1 MHLSLKLILLCLR
14 YASIGL
20 IVLWIIYVLGAF
32 LGNRSDSS
40 NGVWAIIWCVINI
53 ACFAG
58 VLYGLT
64 KKNMRFLI
72 PALFL
77 CIFNIIVGIINTL
90 VNFITL
96 NWFAAVWLLVIVGL
110 TVYYALGLL
119 TLLDQPDEGESPA
132 AEEPAA
138 PAKNQNG
145 VIHV

>member
-1 MHLSLKLILLCLR
+1 MAPVTALRSKTPRLQKFCCWDVANGVR

-32 LGNRSDSS
+32 LGNPSDSS

-77 CIFNIIVGIINTL
+77 CIFNTI

-119 TLLDQPDEGESPA
+119 T
-132 AEEPAA
+132 
-138 PAKNQNG
+138 
-145 VIHV
+145 